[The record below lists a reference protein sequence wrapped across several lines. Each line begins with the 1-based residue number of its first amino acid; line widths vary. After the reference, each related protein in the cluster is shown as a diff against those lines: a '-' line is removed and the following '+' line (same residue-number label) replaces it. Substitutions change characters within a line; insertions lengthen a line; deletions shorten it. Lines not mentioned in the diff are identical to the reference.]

1 MARSGREIHD
11 YSDRDE
17 RGTEPHRHAVRR
29 CGGSVVD
36 ESELLQKKPEPR
48 DHEAKSHQRKT
59 GAHPFWCLL
68 PRASCGRADTY
79 EDILL
84 PVTQEV
90 AGSNL
95 GAPTTYFFIINELSL
110 TLQRWRP

>member
-1 MARSGREIHD
+1 MQETFARRLD
-11 YSDRDE
+11 N
-17 RGTEPHRHAVRR
+17 RGGQLSASFP
-29 CGGSVVD
+29 
-36 ESELLQKKPEPR
+36 L
-48 DHEAKSHQRKT
+48 
-59 GAHPFWCLL
+59 AHPFWCLL

-110 TLQRWRP
+110 TLQRWRPNLGPTWVQVHRRVAVPEKMPSDTWKP